1 MRARLLVLALLGLVA
16 LIAPTA
22 AEARAKAA
30 SRDGKVTVDV
40 QIKRFAVDGRNIVA
54 RGVLTSKVEGAG
66 ASQAARKRVTF
77 AVSAQRGR
85 CHVLTLTLD
94 DLQLDLLGLRVDLS
108 EVNLL
113 IYAVPRGDGSGV
125 LGRLFCALSRS
136 TIRLRGASAAASHG
150 ATTHAQKVVRSL
162 NTRLR
167 DKPMRAFR
175 ATAFLSA
182 ENGASAAQVIPSC
195 RVLNLILGPL
205 DLNLLGLVVELYGPN
220 RNAPVTLSITSFPG
234 QGVLGDLFCGLSG
247 GPR

>member
-1 MRARLLVLALLGLVA
+1 MRARLLVLVLLGILALVA
-16 LIAPTA
+16 PAA
-22 AEARAKAA
+22 AEARAKAS

-40 QIKRFAVDGRNIVA
+40 KINRFALSGRNIVA
-54 RGVLTSKVEGAG
+54 HGVLTSRVEGAG
-66 ASQAARKRVTF
+66 QSQAARKRVTF
-77 AVSAQRGR
+77 AVAAQAGR

-108 EVNLL
+108 EVNLR
-113 IYAVPRGDGSGV
+113 IYAVRRGEGSGV

-136 TIRLRGASAAASHG
+136 TLRLRGASAASADRELAVAHRL
-150 ATTHAQKVVRSL
+150 VRSL

-175 ATAFLSA
+175 ATAQLSA
-182 ENGASAAQVIPSC
+182 EDGAQAAQAAPSC

-220 RNAPVTLSITSFPG
+220 RNSPVTLTITSFPG